1 MSLKDRFQ
9 QEKPWAILGWIRKQ
23 WKAQKMWKKAGVSK
37 EKMATLIRSLSHETV
52 RNLKDQAQ
60 AEMLIEKIFKQH
72 TNRRLTASC

>member
-1 MSLKDRFQ
+1 
-9 QEKPWAILGWIRKQ
+9 
-23 WKAQKMWKKAGVSK
+23 MWKKAGVSK